1 MQSLIRNIDDNIIF
15 EVSSKNAFE
24 EAIKNE
30 LP

>member
-1 MQSLIRNIDDNIIF
+1 MQSLIRNIDDKIIF